1 MISFILKS
9 SLKLSLQFVFWTVL
23 FSLPFKGERVFEQ
36 ANRLVTKN
44 SYYNLLEEK
53 IEELVFT
60 TVDSAKKQLAKL
72 PRKENSSEF

>member
-1 MISFILKS
+1 MISLFLNQALNS
-9 SLKLSLQFVFWTVL
+9 AYNLSLDSFIFFALQRR
-23 FSLPFKGERVFEQ
+23 KVFEQ